1 MDGSQVRVADWYAG
15 KCVLVTGA
23 TGFVGKVVAEALLRK
38 VPNIS
43 AILLL
48 VRPNAKATPTQR
60 FTELLASS
68 IFDTLREQ
76 LGAEAFERLART
88 KMHPIA
94 GDLVKPRMG
103 MSAEDW
109 TRLTSSVQVVL
120 HNAATIL
127 FDEPLEA
134 ALMNNTFGAL
144 NVLNF
149 AQVRC
154 RWALV
159 QMVSNLFS
167 PELHQTRLL
176 RALQH
181 GLRQYDHY
189 CASNG
194 SRGSLPDT

>member
-1 MDGSQVRVADWYAG
+1 MIVHNALFPFLWPFTSPSIAGLAHVMDGSQVRVADWYAG

-94 GDLVKPRMG
+94 GDLILPRLG
-103 MSAEDW
+103 MSDEDW

-120 HNAATIL
+120 MPLL
-127 FDEPLEA
+127 FCS
-134 ALMNNTFGAL
+134 TS
-144 NVLNF
+144 
-149 AQVRC
+149 
-154 RWALV
+154 RWR
-159 QMVSNLFS
+159 
-167 PELHQTRLL
+167 PR
-176 RALQH
+176 
-181 GLRQYDHY
+181 
-189 CASNG
+189 
-194 SRGSLPDT
+194 